1 MFLHEAIRQ
10 ARIEAGLSQK
20 RLAEL
25 AGIQRRQL
33 ATLESGGNVTIN
45 TIRKVLGQLPNLP
58 AFTIEGFA
66 ATAAPPPPPA
76 APPPRPLADE
86 LFAEAMNILST
97 ALVRLNETLRE
108 GRFPTVEEQDL
119 FREANRVLAESL
131 EVRKKDLEE
140 GERAFQEEVGE
151 EEA

>member
-1 MFLHEAIRQ
+1 ML
-10 ARIEAGLSQK
+10 LK
-20 RLAEL
+20 
-25 AGIQRRQL
+25 
-33 ATLESGGNVTIN
+33 IN

-131 EVRKKDLEE
+131 EVRKKDLAE